1 MAHECIGEIALLV
14 YNVLQQQWSTG
25 HGVAFDDVI
34 AGAADDVA
42 SVA

>member
-25 HGVAFDDVI
+25 HGVAFDDLLLVLLMMLE
-34 AGAADDVA
+34 A
-42 SVA
+42 